1 MARKQKEIQYNP
13 NKKGFSTKVIFKIL
27 IPVLVVGICGMM
39 AALVAFISMR
49 EINTT
54 SKKVSNQ
61 GIQNLYSLSNMNVNI
76 QETMKYVLAYCTA
89 DGNEEMMTY
98 IMSDLQAIKEE
109 CDGYEAQLTAN
120 KDMFSAEG
128 QEVMDELFA
137 EIEDAQTKAVEIM
150 TLSQTDSEAA
160 LTSANEV
167 LRTWTSSIGE
177 KVETLTA
184 ENNTMISD
192 TVLEQMDIY
201 DGSIKNSIFLMV
213 VLAIAFVAT
222 VISTTELIVK
232 PLQRQAKQ
240 LNDIIKDIEDG
251 KGDLTKR
258 ITVTSNDEI
267 GAVAHGIN
275 RFIETL
281 QGIMSRIITGS
292 DTLDRVV
299 GSVATNVSSSN
310 DSANDVSAIMEELS
324 ATMEEVSATTN
335 NVTENT
341 ERVNQRVNGFAEQT
355 AAISDYAKDMKKR
368 ADDLKA
374 SAQKNKEHTT
384 TVIGEFTEG
393 LNSALENSKSVEQ
406 VEKLTNEILSISSQ
420 TNLLALNASIEAAR
434 AGEAGRGFAVV
445 ADEIRQL
452 ADSSRE
458 TANNIQ
464 TINSTVIASVKELAE
479 ASQNIVNYINETIL
493 PDYGT
498 FVDMGQQYSDDA
510 THIDEDMASCE
521 SGITA
526 IKNDVADMNDSINGI
541 NQAVE
546 ESAKGVVSA
555 AENIDSLVQA
565 IGLVKSEMGE
575 NEQVSKDLKEQAD
588 GFARV

>member
-27 IPVLVVGICGMM
+27 TPVIVVGICGMM

-299 GSVATNVSSSN
+299 GSVVTNVSSSN

-464 TINSTVIASVKELAE
+464 TINSTVVASVKELAE

>member
-13 NKKGFSTKVIFKIL
+13 NKKGPTTKVIFKIL
-27 IPVLVVGICGMM
+27 TPVIVVGICGMM
-39 AALVAFISMR
+39 AALVAFTSMR
-49 EINTT
+49 KINTT

-89 DGNEEMMTY
+89 DGNEDMMNY

-128 QEVMDELFA
+128 QAVMDELFA
-137 EIEDAQTKAVEIM
+137 EIADAQSQAVEIM

-192 TVLEQMDIY
+192 SVLEQMDIY
-201 DGSIKNSIFLMV
+201 DGSVKNSIFLMV
-213 VLAIAFVAT
+213 VLVIAL
-222 VISTTELIVK
+222 ISTITTTVELIAR
-232 PLQRQAKQ
+232 PLQHQSKQ

-281 QGIMSRIITGS
+281 QGIMSRIISGS

-341 ERVNQRVNGFAEQT
+341 EHVNQRVNGFAEQT

-393 LNSALENSKSVEQ
+393 LNAALENSKSVEQ

-521 SGITA
+521 NGITA

-588 GFARV
+588 GFVRV

>member
-27 IPVLVVGICGMM
+27 TPVIVVGICGMM

-374 SAQKNKEHTT
+374 SVQKNKEHTT

-393 LNSALENSKSVEQ
+393 LNAALENSKSVEQ

-464 TINSTVIASVKELAE
+464 TINSTVVASVKELAE

>member
-27 IPVLVVGICGMM
+27 TPVIVVGICGMM

-98 IMSDLQAIKEE
+98 IMSDLQGIKEE
-109 CDGYEAQLTAN
+109 CDGYVAQLTAN

-177 KVETLTA
+177 KVETLMA

-393 LNSALENSKSVEQ
+393 LNAALENSKSVEQ

-464 TINSTVIASVKELAE
+464 TINSTVVASVKELAE

>member
-98 IMSDLQAIKEE
+98 IMSDLQGIKEE
-109 CDGYEAQLTAN
+109 CDGYVAQLTAN

-464 TINSTVIASVKELAE
+464 TINSTVVASVK
-479 ASQNIVNYINETIL
+479 
-493 PDYGT
+493 
-498 FVDMGQQYSDDA
+498 
-510 THIDEDMASCE
+510 
-521 SGITA
+521 
-526 IKNDVADMNDSINGI
+526 
-541 NQAVE
+541 
-546 ESAKGVVSA
+546 
-555 AENIDSLVQA
+555 
-565 IGLVKSEMGE
+565 
-575 NEQVSKDLKEQAD
+575 
-588 GFARV
+588 

>member
-13 NKKGFSTKVIFKIL
+13 NKKGLTSKVSFKI
-27 IPVLVVGICGMM
+27 IFPIVVMAICGIVT
-39 AALVAFISMR
+39 ALVTFGSMR
-49 EINTT
+49 EINSL
-54 SKKVSNQ
+54 SKKVTNQ
-61 GIQNLYSLSNMNVNI
+61 GLANMYAIDNLNADI

-89 DGNEEMMTY
+89 PDDADMANIIMGELSTIQEE
-98 IMSDLQAIKEE
+98 IA
-109 CDGYEAQLTAN
+109 GYEASLTAN
-120 KDMFSAEG
+120 KDMFSDESQA
-128 QEVMDELFA
+128 VMDELFA
-137 EIEDAQTKAVEIM
+137 EIETAQTQV
-150 TLSQTDSEAA
+150 LSVIALSKTDSEKAIEGA
-160 LTSANEV
+160 NEILKNLTS
-167 LRTWTSSIGE
+167 TIGE
-177 KVETLTA
+177 KIDTLTA
-184 ENNTMISD
+184 ENNTMISNYVQD
-192 TVLEQMDIY
+192 ETSAYNKAFKEGIALIAALLVDLVIV
-201 DGSIKNSIFLMV
+201 I
-213 VLAIAFVAT
+213 AIAVKYVA
-222 VISTTELIVK
+222 K
-232 PLQRQAKQ
+232 PLQHQSKQ
-240 LNDIIKDIEDG
+240 LDEIIKDIEDG
-251 KGDLTKR
+251 KGDLTR
-258 ITVTSNDEI
+258 RVTVTSNDEI
-267 GAVAHGIN
+267 GAVAYDIN
-275 RFIETL
+275 RFIKTL
-281 QGIMSRIITGS
+281 QDIMSRIISGS

-335 NVTENT
+335 NVTVNT

-393 LNSALENSKSVEQ
+393 LNAALENSKSVEQ

-464 TINSTVIASVKELAE
+464 NINSTVIASVKELAE

-510 THIDEDMASCE
+510 THIDDDMASCE
-521 SGITA
+521 NGIIA
-526 IKNDVADMNDSINGI
+526 IKNDVAEMNDSINGI

-575 NEQVSKDLKEQAD
+575 NEQVSKDLKQQAD
-588 GFARV
+588 GFTRV

>member
-13 NKKGFSTKVIFKIL
+13 NKKGFNTKVIFKIL
-27 IPVLVVGICGMM
+27 TPVIVVGICGMM

-299 GSVATNVSSSN
+299 GSVVTNVSSSN